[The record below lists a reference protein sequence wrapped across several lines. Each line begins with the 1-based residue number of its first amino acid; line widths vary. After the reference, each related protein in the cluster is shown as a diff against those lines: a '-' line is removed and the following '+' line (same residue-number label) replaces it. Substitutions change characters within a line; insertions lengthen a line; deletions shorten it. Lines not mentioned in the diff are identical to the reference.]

1 MLGEGQVDLRA
12 ALDVRRV
19 DLRQVGV
26 DAQGLNGLQV
36 KEFLAR
42 AGVDQLAGVDV
53 ARGDDAVEGRVD
65 LLKGLQ
71 FAQALRRW
79 PARS

>member
-1 MLGEGQVDLRA
+1 MVNFARVLGKGEVDFGA
-12 ALDVRRV
+12 ALHVLRV
-19 DLRQVGV
+19 DLGQVGV
-26 DAQGLNGLQV
+26 DAQGLNGLHV
-36 KEFLAR
+36 EELLAR

-71 FAQALRRW
+71 FA
-79 PARS
+79 